1 LPSGDFPTLK
11 VKMGVLEAENSL
23 IKSKLEL
30 ESSRW
35 DKAVERSHKE
45 ENQLLIIQGQ
55 LVTDT
60 SKTYLCLLKFIIL
73 FPFLFAII
81 IMFPL
86 MFYMIIGI
94 FPRIPFICYLILEG
108 RKSLSCIFKF

>member
-45 ENQLLIIQGQ
+45 ENQLLIIQG
-55 LVTDT
+55 
-60 SKTYLCLLKFIIL
+60 
-73 FPFLFAII
+73 
-81 IMFPL
+81 
-86 MFYMIIGI
+86 
-94 FPRIPFICYLILEG
+94 
-108 RKSLSCIFKF
+108 